1 MKQLNW
7 IITINRQRLHHFYI
21 WVPNKFHYLKARVKV
36 KTVLT
41 VEYEKEPEQSHMSI
55 LQSSLK
61 LYSWYFED

>member
-21 WVPNKFHYLKARVKV
+21 WAPNKFHYLITRVKV

-41 VEYEKEPEQSHMSI
+41 VEYKKVPEQSHTST
-55 LQSSLK
+55 LCSSLK